1 NTDWVF
7 DNIAAE
13 LTLGIIPTASGYV
26 AFYYLIKKAG
36 PFFASTVFYL
46 VPVFGMLSG
55 VIFLGDKTNTTQ
67 IIGIGIVILGIYL
80 INREKMKKA

>member
-1 NTDWVF
+1 
-7 DNIAAE
+7 
-13 LTLGIIPTASGYV
+13 
-26 AFYYLIKKAG
+26 
-36 PFFASTVFYL
+36 
-46 VPVFGMLSG
+46 MLSG